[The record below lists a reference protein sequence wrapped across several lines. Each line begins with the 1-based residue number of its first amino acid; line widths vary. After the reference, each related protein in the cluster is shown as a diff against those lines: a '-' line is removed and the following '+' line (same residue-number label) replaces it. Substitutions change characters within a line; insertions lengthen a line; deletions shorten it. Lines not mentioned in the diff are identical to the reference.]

1 MSFVSSIDGV
11 KIYHE
16 EIGDGDTALV
26 FIGGWGVPTAKKV
39 WKHQLSF
46 SSKYRVVLIDL
57 AGHGESGKNRENYSM
72 ELFAQDVRAV
82 IEKLD
87 LRNIILIGHSMSG
100 AVILETEKLLSDR
113 IIGLI
118 PVDSLFLNPERS
130 YIGKRNEV
138 IKEIVKPLENA
149 FTPTVIGL
157 FRSFLSDRFDPL
169 DAEEIQKTPLSL
181 DKRSMISAFVELQ
194 KWDVHSALPEITKPI
209 KCILAGKDFPQESR
223 DEYNQ
228 FFDTV
233 YLEDVG
239 HLLFIEDPIRF
250 NESLDACISELLS

>member
-11 KIYHE
+11 KIFFE
-16 EIGDGDTALV
+16 EFGDGDTALV

-39 WKHQLSF
+39 WRHQLSF
-46 SSKYRVVLIDL
+46 STKYRVVLVDL
-57 AGHGESGKNRENYSM
+57 AGHGESGKNRENYTM
-72 ELFAQDVRAV
+72 MLFAEDVRAV

-100 AVILETEKLLSDR
+100 AVILEAERLLTDR

-118 PVDSLFLNPERS
+118 PLDSLFLNSERG
-130 YIGKRNEV
+130 YVGNRDDV
-138 IKEIVKPLENA
+138 IEKIVKPLENE
-149 FTPTVIGL
+149 FTPTVTGL
-157 FRSFLSDRFDPL
+157 FRSFLSDRFDPQ
-169 DAEEIQKTPLSL
+169 DAEEIEKTPLSL

-194 KWDVHSALPEITKPI
+194 KWDVHIVLPEITKPI
-209 KCILAGKDFPQESR
+209 KCIVAGNGFPQEMR

-228 FFDTV
+228 FFDTA

-239 HLLFIEDPIRF
+239 HLLFIEDPERF
-250 NESLDACISELLS
+250 NKILEERISELI